1 MKTAAQVF
9 IIIGMVF
16 GCWMIL
22 PLIFGGIALSQMSKG
37 QRPSTG
43 MSVCVLLF
51 CNMIGGILLLC
62 AKDEDFYKPNMMN
75 NGYNPNMNNGYNPN
89 MNNGYNPNMNKTAEL
104 MLCRFCITKAAFLS
118 LRLFSS
124 YFTVSSF
131 IISYSFTSS
140 PIVSCSALA
149 VAGMPLSV
157 IFSASTAFGILK
169 YAETGLASCFLR

>member
-9 IIIGMVF
+9 IILGMVCGF
-16 GCWMIL
+16 WAIL

-62 AKDEDFYKPNMMN
+62 AKDEDFYKPNMNNGYNPNM

-89 MNNGYNPNMNKTAEL
+89 MNNGYNPNMNNGGYNNANY
-104 MLCRFCITKAAFLS
+104 AAPNN
-118 LRLFSS
+118 
-124 YFTVSSF
+124 YNNNN
-131 IISYSFTSS
+131 
-140 PIVSCSALA
+140 
-149 VAGMPLSV
+149 
-157 IFSASTAFGILK
+157 
-169 YAETGLASCFLR
+169 YATPDNNNNYNNNNGVQQ